1 MTRDK
6 KFVID
11 SIKMDLYRV
20 VTATGDLTKEIP
32 QESVETF
39 LSHADKDFNKVSS
52 LTPQEK
58 EIRNRLKTLANN
70 LAGLTDPKARL
81 RWTEDVLTARCML

>member
-11 SIKMDLYRV
+11 SIKMDLFRV

-32 QESVETF
+32 QGSVRTF
-39 LSHADKDFNKVSS
+39 LEHANKDFNK
-52 LTPQEK
+52 LKLNTHEQ
-58 EIRNRLKTLANN
+58 EIRNKLRSLTNTLSSIE
-70 LAGLTDPKARL
+70 DPKARL
-81 RWTEDVLTARCML
+81 RWTEDVMTARCML